1 MDEIDELIDQ
11 QVQQAAAAQPPAT
24 APTAPPAAVPSD
36 DADSA
41 FEQLGRAASE
51 AVLAQVA
58 SGNKDIEDAAF
69 EMVGVAAAAQA
80 ASENGDAYSELQ
92 DKAIRHKLKAGTN
105 KAKAKE
111 RESGNTDNEA
121 FYARFR
127 PILEFDFGNIIGKP
141 STKPDKEVES
151 KSYSKLFMVLT
162 LFIAAVPWLLCALVL
177 YILKGINAVVELVR
191 QFTKIAQGLVLSG
204 AILGVIYAIVRIVA
218 HYIEFYT
225 GIKILPF

>member
-1 MDEIDELIDQ
+1 MDEIDELIQ
-11 QVQQAAAAQPPAT
+11 QEVQVAK
-24 APTAPPAAVPSD
+24 PTARLPADQPEG
-36 DADSA
+36 DAI
-41 FEQLGRAASE
+41 EQLGRAASS

-58 SGNKDIEDAAF
+58 AGEKDIEDAAF

-80 ASENGDAYSELQ
+80 ASENGDAYSDIQ
-92 DKAIRHKLKAGTN
+92 DKALRHKLRAGTN
-105 KAKAKE
+105 RARAKE
-111 RESGNTDNEA
+111 RESGNRDNEA

-141 STKPDKEVES
+141 TTKPDAEIES

-162 LFIAAVPWLLCALVL
+162 LIIAAVPWLACALVL
-177 YILKGINAVVELVR
+177 YILKGVNAVVDLVR
-191 QFTKIAQGLVLSG
+191 QFTKIAQGLVLSV
-204 AILGVIYAIVRIVA
+204 AILGLIFAIVRVVA

>member
-11 QVQQAAAAQPPAT
+11 RIQQATAPQPPAA
-24 APTAPPAAVPSD
+24 APVTPPATLP
-36 DADSA
+36 DADGTSA
-41 FEQLGRAASE
+41 FEQLGRAASD

-80 ASENGDAYSELQ
+80 ASENGDAYSDLQ
-92 DKAIRHKLKAGTN
+92 DKAIRHKLRAGTN
-105 KAKAKE
+105 RARAKE
-111 RESGNTDNEA
+111 RESGNSDNEA

-141 STKPDKEVES
+141 STKPDKEIES

-162 LFIAAVPWLLCALVL
+162 LLIAAAPWLLCALVL
-177 YILKGINAVVELVR
+177 YVLKGINAVVELVR